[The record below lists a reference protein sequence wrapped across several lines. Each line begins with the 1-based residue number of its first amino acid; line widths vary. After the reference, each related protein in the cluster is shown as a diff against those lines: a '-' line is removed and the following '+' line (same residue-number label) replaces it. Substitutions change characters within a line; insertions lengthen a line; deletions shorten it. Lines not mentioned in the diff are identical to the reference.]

1 VTPPRATANWGR
13 YLGTVSA
20 LRRLTTVRFRL
31 TLLRL
36 PLQATPKPLRFVRL
50 RSCTISSPSR
60 HGTRFRFYS
69 VEEQERTPNL
79 REMGAAIT
87 TADTVSPEFCFR
99 NSLRNQHSCLAS
111 PCTVWCFPTTHY
123 RNEVCVHVHEMSTL
137 MGVSPWSTQGRGRA
151 QGQLPPRAVHM
162 VGDHPARSH
171 TGKE

>member
-1 VTPPRATANWGR
+1 VAEANATR
-13 YLGTVSA
+13 PT
-20 LRRLTTVRFRL
+20 RRLTTVRLRL

-36 PLQATPKPLRFVRL
+36 PLQATAKPLRFVRL

-123 RNEVCVHVHEMSTL
+123 PLSQRRHEQSWTCRLKSRGVCACTRDEYIDGGFSVEHT
-137 MGVSPWSTQGRGRA
+137 GAGQGTGAAAAAR
-151 QGQLPPRAVHM
+151 
-162 VGDHPARSH
+162 RSH
-171 TGKE
+171 GR